1 MPIDLLQIIPNP
13 ELSITKADIN
23 LQLREALISTTAAI
37 DLDLDAAL
45 LKIETMGSSVDIEVE
60 ADQLASQTDYVS
72 LLGLDNGDIDWNYLD
87 ADEDADINL
96 F

>member
-1 MPIDLLQIIPNP
+1 MPIDLLQIIPDP
-13 ELSITKADIN
+13 ELSITEADID

-37 DLDLDAAL
+37 DPDLDAAL
-45 LKIETMGSSVDIEVE
+45 LKIETMGSGVDIEVE